1 MILGADAVQMGTR
14 FVTTEECDASDI
26 FKQSYVDAKKE
37 DIEIIQSPVGMP
49 GRAIRNTF
57 LDKAKQGLKQP
68 KSCPFDCIKTCDVIH
83 SPYCIMLALYNA
95 FKGKMENGYA
105 CAGSN
110 AWRTD
115 RIMSVRELIDSL
127 KAEFDA
133 KIKALM

>member
-1 MILGADAVQMGTR
+1 
-14 FVTTEECDASDI
+14 
-26 FKQSYVDAKKE
+26 
-37 DIEIIQSPVGMP
+37 
-49 GRAIRNTF
+49 
-57 LDKAKQGLKQP
+57 
-68 KSCPFDCIKTCDVIH
+68 
-83 SPYCIMLALYNA
+83 MLALYNA

-105 CAGSN
+105 FAGSN